1 MKTRRIAG
9 MTAVVG
15 AAALVLA
22 GCSGS
27 GGSGSSD
34 SSGSGDEI
42 QSGTSVSVAENAGM
56 TTLNPNTATGYAT
69 YNSNVSYMFTSG
81 WNYYDATPKLVKNT
95 KFGTYQKTSDNPLT
109 IKYTVNPNVKWSNGV
124 PVNASDMLLA
134 WASAQAKYNAKGK
147 VNFQSIN
154 AGTGLGLATKVPAI
168 SNNNHTITIVYD
180 KPFVDWEVAPP
191 TPTISADTLWGIS
204 GAGTEKGAKAQAAMT
219 KAIQTGDTAAL
230 SKVASAWATKYN
242 INAMPKDKRL
252 LVANGPYTVTN
263 YVKDQYVTLTAR
275 KDYVAGPKPHIQK
288 ITVRFIPDQTAQVQ
302 ALSNGELKVLYGQA
316 TADTVKA
323 LKQVKGV
330 TSTTSPEASYEHID
344 LTFNNGGPFS
354 VKGNGG
360 DAKKAALVR
369 QAFFKVIPRQEMLD
383 RLIKPLSATAKLDE
397 SALFLPGSPGYD
409 DAAKASNYAKY
420 DKVDVAGAKALL
432 KQAGVSTPLTV
443 KFAYATDNPRRVG
456 EFQLLQASAKQ
467 AGFKVTDVGKPGAQF
482 FDPTTGV
489 GTGKYNYDACV
500 FAYVNSALSATQSQ
514 ANTTTGN
521 AYNYNG
527 YSNKNV
533 DSLWKQVESSTSYNA
548 AIPLLAKIDK
558 YQVDDGASLAL
569 YQLPD
574 VSAWANNLANV
585 KDAPLTPNIYWNFF
599 DWQVKNK
606 K

>member
-1 MKTRRIAG
+1 MKIRRIAG

-15 AAALVLA
+15 ATALVLA

-69 YNSNVSYMFTSG
+69 YNSNVAYMFTSG

-95 KFGTYQKTSDNPLT
+95 KFGTYKKVSDNPLT
-109 IKYTVNPNVKWSNGV
+109 IKYTINSNVKWSNGV

-134 WASAQAKYNAKGK
+134 WASAQGKYNSKGA

-168 SNNNHTITIVYD
+168 SDGGHSITIVYD
-180 KPFVDWEVAPP
+180 KPYVDWEVAPP
-191 TPTISADTLWGIS
+191 TPTISADTIWGVS
-204 GAGTEKGAKAQAAMT
+204 GAGTQTGEKAQTAMI

-230 SKVASAWATKYN
+230 KKVASTWATGYN

-252 LVANGPYTVTN
+252 LVADGPYTVTN

-275 KDYVAGPKPHIQK
+275 KNYVAGPKTHIQK

-344 LTFNNGGPFS
+344 LSFNNGGPFS
-354 VKGNGG
+354 VKANGG
-360 DAKKAALVR
+360 DAAKALKVR
-369 QAFFKVIPRQEMLD
+369 QAFLKVVPRQEMLD
-383 RLIKPLSATAKLDE
+383 RLIKPLSPTAKLDE
-397 SALFLPGSPGYD
+397 SQIFLPGSPGYD
-409 DAAKASNYAKY
+409 DAAKLTNYAQY

-432 KQAGVSTPLTV
+432 KEAGVKTPLTV

-467 AGFKVTDVGKPGAQF
+467 AGFNVTDVGKPGAQF
-482 FDPTTGV
+482 FDPSTGV

-527 YSNKNV
+527 YSNHTV
-533 DSLWKQVESSTSYNA
+533 DTLWKKIETATSYNG
-548 AIPLLAKIDK
+548 AIPDLQ
-558 YQVDDGASLAL
+558 QVDKHIIDDASSISL

-574 VSAWANNLANV
+574 VSAWANNIANV
-585 KDAPLTPNIYWNFF
+585 KDAPLTPNIYWNFWE
-599 DWQVKNK
+599 WQIKGAK
-606 K
+606 

>member
-1 MKTRRIAG
+1 
-9 MTAVVG
+9 
-15 AAALVLA
+15 
-22 GCSGS
+22 
-27 GGSGSSD
+27 
-34 SSGSGDEI
+34 
-42 QSGTSVSVAENAGM
+42 
-56 TTLNPNTATGYAT
+56 
-69 YNSNVSYMFTSG
+69 
-81 WNYYDATPKLVKNT
+81 
-95 KFGTYQKTSDNPLT
+95 
-109 IKYTVNPNVKWSNGV
+109 
-124 PVNASDMLLA
+124 
-134 WASAQAKYNAKGK
+134 
-147 VNFQSIN
+147 
-154 AGTGLGLATKVPAI
+154 
-168 SNNNHTITIVYD
+168 
-180 KPFVDWEVAPP
+180 
-191 TPTISADTLWGIS
+191 
-204 GAGTEKGAKAQAAMT
+204 
-219 KAIQTGDTAAL
+219 
-230 SKVASAWATKYN
+230 
-242 INAMPKDKRL
+242 MPKDKRL
-252 LVANGPYTVTN
+252 LVSDGPYTVTN

-344 LTFNNGGPFS
+344 LTFNNGGPFDPKS
-354 VKGNGG
+354 YGG
-360 DAKKAALVR
+360 DAAKALKVR

-383 RLIKPLSATAKLDE
+383 RLIKPLSSSAKLDE
-397 SALFLPGSPGYD
+397 SQIFLPGSPGYD
-409 DAAKASNYAKY
+409 QAAKATNYSQY

-500 FAYVNSALSATQSQ
+500 FAYINSAISATGSE
-514 ANTTTGN
+514 ANTQSGN

-527 YSNKNV
+527 FSNKTV
-533 DSLWKQVESSTSYNA
+533 DALWKQIESATSFNA
-548 AIPLLAKIDK
+548 AIPNMV
-558 YQVDDGASLAL
+558 QVDKHILDDASSLSL

-599 DWQVKNK
+599 DWQVKGAK
-606 K
+606 